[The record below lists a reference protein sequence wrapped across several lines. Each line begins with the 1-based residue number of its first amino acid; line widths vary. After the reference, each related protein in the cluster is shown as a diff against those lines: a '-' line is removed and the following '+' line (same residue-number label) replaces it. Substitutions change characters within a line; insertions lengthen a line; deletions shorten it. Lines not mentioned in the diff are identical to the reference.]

1 MTLSNNL
8 KSKNPFSAI
17 ILAAGTSDRM
27 GYPKAALK
35 FNDDANFTQH
45 LCNQFLNAGCE
56 KVVVVINND
65 TAKLFVE
72 NNVSFPKNVI
82 TVIND
87 NPNFGR
93 FYSLQLG
100 LKNCS
105 NADAVFITNADNPFA
120 DSDLLA
126 KMHKE
131 LDSADYVYPVFN
143 GKGGHPIVISSKV
156 VAEALQT
163 KFENNILKEFLHKF
177 KSKSI
182 ETDCDKI
189 LTNINTEREYL
200 ELISLI

>member
-1 MTLSNNL
+1 MILLPEVNL
-8 KSKNPFSAI
+8 KKHFPAI
-17 ILAAGTSDRM
+17 ILAAGTSGRM

-35 FNDDANFTQH
+35 FNDDANFVQH
-45 LCNQFLNAGCE
+45 LCTQFLNAGCN
-56 KVVVVINND
+56 KVVIVINND
-65 TAKLFVE
+65 IAKLFAE

-87 NPNFGR
+87 NPDFGR

-120 DSDLLA
+120 DSDLLVKLQA
-126 KMHKE
+126 N
-131 LDSADYVYPVFN
+131 LDSADYVFPVFN
-143 GKGGHPIVISSKV
+143 EKGGHPIVISSKV
-156 VAEALQT
+156 IAEALQT

-200 ELISLI
+200 ELISRK

>member
-1 MTLSNNL
+1 MTLSDDL
-8 KSKNPFSAI
+8 KSKILFPAI
-17 ILAAGTSDRM
+17 ILAAGTSGRM

-45 LCNQFLNAGCE
+45 LCNQFLNAGCD

-65 TAKLFVE
+65 TAILFVE

-93 FYSLQLG
+93 FFSLQLG

-120 DSDLLA
+120 DSDLLLKLQA
-126 KMHKE
+126 N

-143 GKGGHPIVISSKV
+143 EKGGHPIVISSKV

-200 ELISLI
+200 ELMSEQ

>member
-1 MTLSNNL
+1 MNLSDDA
-8 KSKNPFSAI
+8 KSKIFYSAI
-17 ILAAGTSDRM
+17 ILAAGTSGRM

-45 LCNQFLNAGCE
+45 LCNQFVNAGCE
-56 KVVVVINND
+56 KVVVVINED
-65 TAKLFVE
+65 TAQIFSE
-72 NNVSFPKNVI
+72 NNVSFPQNIVI
-82 TVIND
+82 VIND
-87 NPNFGR
+87 NPDYGR

-100 LKNCS
+100 LNNCS

-120 DSDLLA
+120 DPDLLLKLQA
-126 KMHKE
+126 N

-156 VAEALQT
+156 IAEILR
-163 KFENNILKEFLHKF
+163 KDYNNIILKDFLHQF
-177 KSKSI
+177 KAKSI

-200 ELISLI
+200 ELINWK